1 MSDDIVSIALV
12 GYFPNIGN
20 NFMRAV
26 FCWRPVV
33 GVRFT
38 CMACGDVGLQ
48 I

>member
-1 MSDDIVSIALV
+1 MPDDVVSIALM
-12 GYFPNIGN
+12 GYLLISETVLGGLFVAG
-20 NFMRAV
+20 
-26 FCWRPVV
+26 RPVV

>member
-1 MSDDIVSIALV
+1 MSIVSVCYL
-12 GYFPNIGN
+12 PNFGN
-20 NFMRAV
+20 NFMRAGFV
-26 FCWRPVV
+26 GRPAV